1 MPNYGSSKTKGL
13 GMIGRLLI
21 TGAGIALKGL
31 GKAFKKGKKVK
42 KVDKVQKSASA
53 YVKRQKQISQA
64 AGGPKPK
71 KTVDPVSK
79 RSGIS
84 KEGRDAI
91 IFGTAA
97 AAGLGASKTIKKRLK
112 K

>member
-1 MPNYGSSKTKGL
+1 
-13 GMIGRLLI
+13 MIGRLLI

-53 YVKRQKQISQA
+53 YVKRQKQLSGVKGVGKA
-64 AGGPKPK
+64 FKHRGFTGPFKPKPK
-71 KTVDPVSK
+71 KL
-79 RSGIS
+79 GIS
-84 KEGRDAI
+84 EEVRDTLV
-91 IFGTAA
+91 FGTAA
-97 AAGLGASKTIKKRLK
+97 ATGLGASKTIKKRLK